1 MAENTLER
9 EYVVPLRRAW
19 LHVPHYNRTSK
30 AIKTIKKFIAKHM
43 KVEDRDPNKVKLRKE
58 GDKVLVTFVEIPES
72 VKFLKAKNER
82 IHQKADK
89 IADKVSKEPADE
101 KAKASSEEEKKEE
114 VEKEKSVAEHNM
126 KEAEKD
132 SKVQKHV
139 TQVKEPKIQ
148 RMALKK

>member
-1 MAENTLER
+1 MFR
-9 EYVVPLRRAW
+9 IIIVRAKPPSR
-19 LHVPHYNRTSK
+19 V
-30 AIKTIKKFIAKHM
+30 
-43 KVEDRDPNKVKLRKE
+43 KVKARKE

-101 KAKASSEEEKKEE
+101 KAKASL
-114 VEKEKSVAEHNM
+114 EKEKSVAEHNM